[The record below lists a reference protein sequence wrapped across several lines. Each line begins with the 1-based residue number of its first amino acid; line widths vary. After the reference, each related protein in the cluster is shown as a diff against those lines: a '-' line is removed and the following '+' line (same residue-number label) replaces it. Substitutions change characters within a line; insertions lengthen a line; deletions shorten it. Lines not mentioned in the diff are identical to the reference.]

1 MVDQKVEEGWRDS
14 LYRAYK
20 SSQQSMRVAVYG
32 TKHDAATFERLL
44 RDICV
49 FEPVTQSRA
58 SAMIDTAVLGCPKV
72 LFSHPCC
79 ATLLQHES
87 SQQSMH
93 VAVYGTSGDAAVL
106 GCPDV
111 GPCQA
116 I

>member
-1 MVDQKVEEGWRDS
+1 MFSQPGKVDGPKVEEGWRDS

-72 LFSHPCC
+72 CKAPKVADVLC
-79 ATLLQHES
+79 A
-87 SQQSMH
+87 
-93 VAVYGTSGDAAVL
+93 A
-106 GCPDV
+106 GCST
-111 GPCQA
+111 
-116 I
+116 